1 MEDSKKFV
9 DCNQFCVGYHKSK
22 VKMHRA
28 TVNGEYFEC
37 EQRFEKQFLL
47 GCNLVSLQPQIL
59 ASLDNELGNDYDV
72 EIIVFIIHPPKQQ
85 NLTPHTCVMILYS
98 TLILR
103 LNYCCLVDKFPKF

>member
-37 EQRFEKQFLL
+37 EKGLRNNFYWVAIW
-47 GCNLVSLQPQIL
+47 CHCSHIS
-59 ASLDNELGNDYDV
+59 ASLDNELRNDYDV
-72 EIIVFIIHPPKQQ
+72 EIIFFIIHPPKQQ
-85 NLTPHTCVMILYS
+85 NLTLHT
-98 TLILR
+98 
-103 LNYCCLVDKFPKF
+103 

>member
-28 TVNGEYFEC
+28 TVNGKYFEC
-37 EQRFEKQFLL
+37 EKKQFLL
-47 GCNLVSLQPQIL
+47 GCNLVSLQPQIS
-59 ASLDNELGNDYDV
+59 ASLDNKLGNDYNV

-85 NLTPHTCVMILYS
+85 NLTLHT
-98 TLILR
+98 
-103 LNYCCLVDKFPKF
+103 